1 MLIRIAGVEH
11 DLNEVLGRPS
21 LNDLFYLKVKSR
33 SPEYPEGMSLAKLG
47 EYLKRLANV
56 THAAEIVDDPEI
68 LLALKGVVYLCRRHD
83 GEKVTWDEA
92 GELELSELDFIVED
106 SDEELIEGAA
116 QDPLLAPSDSAA
128 ADVAPPAGQ

>member
-1 MLIRIAGVEH
+1 MLIRIAGAEH

-33 SPEYPEGMSLAKLG
+33 SPEYPDGMSLAKLG
-47 EYLKRLANV
+47 EYLKKLA
-56 THAAEIVDDPEI
+56 TISHAAQIVDDPEI
-68 LLALKGVVYLCRRHD
+68 LLALKGIVYLCRRHA

-92 GELELSELDFIVED
+92 GELELAEFDFVIED
-106 SDEELIEGAA
+106 SDEQALEAPP
-116 QDPLLAPSDSAA
+116 QDPPQAPSDSAA